1 MATELIERIARK
13 DFRGNTLT
21 LKVKFD
27 DFEIK
32 TRSMRAPKELTLLN
46 DILPLAK
53 KLMQQI
59 DYAQHPI
66 RLIGLA
72 VSNPVEET
80 DAISHWEQLYLPFA
94 DD

>member
-1 MATELIERIARK
+1 
-13 DFRGNTLT
+13 
-21 LKVKFD
+21 
-27 DFEIK
+27 
-32 TRSMRAPKELTLLN
+32 
-46 DILPLAK
+46 
-53 KLMQQI
+53 MQQI

-80 DAISHWEQLYLPFA
+80 DTISHWEQLYLPFA